1 MNPREGS
8 LAYRDLGNGR
18 ELVVY
23 PLTYGRARLVIGG
36 LKVGYYDDG
45 W

>member
-1 MNPREGS
+1 MREGA
-8 LAYRDLGNGR
+8 LFDRVLPDGR

-23 PLTYGRARLVIGG
+23 PLTYGRARLV
-36 LKVGYYDDG
+36 LSDDEQADFVRDS

>member
-1 MNPREGS
+1 MSGFPEYGRRLLE
-8 LAYRDLGNGR
+8 DGR

-23 PLTYGRARLVIGG
+23 PLTYGRARLVIGP
-36 LKVGYYDDG
+36 VGAATYDDS

>member
-1 MNPREGS
+1 MREG
-8 LAYRDLGNGR
+8 AYAERILPDGR

-23 PLTYGRARLVIGG
+23 PLTYMRARLVLSDHAGADF
-36 LKVGYYDDG
+36 VRDS

>member
-1 MNPREGS
+1 MREGA
-8 LAYRDLGNGR
+8 LAERALPNGR

-23 PLTYGRARLVIGG
+23 PLTYGRARLVIGEQG
-36 LKVGYYDDG
+36 SDFHDDA

>member
-1 MNPREGS
+1 MTDPKK
-8 LAYRDLGNGR
+8 LLPDGR

-23 PLTYGRARLVIGG
+23 PLTYGRARLV
-36 LKVGYYDDG
+36 VGPAGAPFYDDA